1 MQFGDSKLNMSE
13 KEFGF
18 CFKEVSDLIYKLTLE
33 GREEIDMYD
42 IATYDAL
49 AQAVAKFVKETA
61 DTLQIEYEK
70 KVKEYLKKG
79 MMTE

>member
-1 MQFGDSKLNMSE
+1 
-13 KEFGF
+13 
-18 CFKEVSDLIYKLTLE
+18 
-33 GREEIDMYD
+33 MYD

-70 KVKEYLKKG
+70 KVNEYLKKG